1 MRTVLQRVSFARVSV
16 NNEVVGEIKEG
27 IMALVGIN
35 KGDDEAVFKYMFDK
49 ISGLRIFCDEND
61 KMNLS
66 VKDINGGILIVP
78 NFTIYADARKG
89 KRPSFVGGAT
99 PEEAEGIFNSF
110 LEYCKKEYEN
120 VESGI
125 FRADMKVELLNDGPV
140 TILLD
145 SDKLF

>member
-1 MRTVLQRVSFARVSV
+1 MRTVLQRVSYAKVSV
-16 NNEVVGEIKEG
+16 NGEVVGEIQEG
-27 IMALVGIN
+27 IVVLVGIN

-99 PEEAEGIFNSF
+99 PEEAESIFNDF
-110 LEYCKKEYEN
+110 IEFCKRDYEN

-125 FRADMKVELLNDGPV
+125 FRADMQVELLNDGPV

>member
-1 MRTVLQRVSFARVSV
+1 MRTVLQRVSYAKVSV
-16 NNEVVGEIKEG
+16 NGEVVGEIQEG

-99 PEEAEGIFNSF
+99 PEEAESIFNAF
-110 LEYCKKEYEN
+110 VEFCKKDYEN

>member
-1 MRTVLQRVSFARVSV
+1 MRAVLQRVSWAKVTV
-16 NNEVVGEIKEG
+16 DGNITGEINEG
-27 IMALVGIN
+27 ILALVGVN
-35 KGDDEAVFKYMFDK
+35 NGDDEAVFKYMFDK
-49 ISGLRIFCDEND
+49 ISGLRIFCDEED

-99 PEEAEGIFNSF
+99 PNEAEVIFEKF
-110 LEYCKKEYEN
+110 LDYCKNNYDN
-120 VESGI
+120 VQSGI

-140 TILLD
+140 TIMLD